1 MATSMTAEDIDHP
14 RRRFLGIM
22 AATIAAADLGIVAA
36 ADAQSDSV
44 VRPSVTSGA
53 ITSFRPLKQIN
64 AGLLNVGYAE
74 AGPNRW
80 PGGHPAA
87 RLAL

>member
-1 MATSMTAEDIDHP
+1 MFTCRHAPPNHGGMQMATSMTAEDIDHP

-53 ITSFRPLKQIN
+53 ITSFAPLKQIN
-64 AGLLNVGYAE
+64 AGLG
-74 AGPNRW
+74 R
-80 PGGHPAA
+80 
-87 RLAL
+87 RLR